1 DLPDPDTDA
10 AAAAAVDASS
20 LAPAPPHGPL
30 PPMRPVVKSDSQVNV
45 GFNVAASV
53 ATADSTETAAAVTY
67 SNPLVDEDDL
77 GNEFNIGGPAAG
89 ATSEPG
95 LLDTDVA
102 SAEAAEIPDTLFD
115 LGTTS
120 ETCEASTEV
129 SRAQDEPSP
138 TPPLQQQQKQQ
149 PLSVADYFA
158 DLQMGGGAEGAGF
171 LDGAAEPGST
181 TGESEADMFTDSIRS
196 GEAERRMDAWLP
208 SEATRQLLDG
218 VVAGKVDP
226 AK

>member
-10 AAAAAVDASS
+10 AAAAAVDAPS

-95 LLDTDVA
+95 LLDTDLAVWHRKQPQGP
-102 SAEAAEIPDTLFD
+102 SEDPPSIIRVVRPR
-115 LGTTS
+115 TTS
-120 ETCEASTEV
+120 ETYEASTEV

-138 TPPLQQQQKQQ
+138 TPPLQQKQQ

-158 DLQMGGGAEGAGF
+158 DLQMGSGAEGAGF
-171 LDGAAEPGST
+171 LD
-181 TGESEADMFTDSIRS
+181 

-218 VVAGKVDP
+218 LVAGKVDP